1 MISSSEG
8 IRGGRKHESWVATL
22 ARKFRSASYEA
33 GPFHQE
39 GNAHNMAIEY
49 WTFRPRIFRRYFS
62 RSELSTIQ
70 SSFSIG
76 IPLTKPYAIF
86 LALTYML
93 MKIQVSLNTFRIQKI
108 KEELFF
114 DFLDPGYWGSKL
126 FRKVFKPAWC
136 NIQSVSRS
144 NTKTVYRI
152 FRVPVVMG

>member
-8 IRGGRKHESWVATL
+8 IRGGRKHESWVVTL

-33 GPFHQE
+33 GPSHQE
-39 GNAHNMAIEY
+39 GNAHNTAIEY
-49 WTFRPRIFRRYFS
+49 CTFRPRIFRRHFS
-62 RSELSTIQ
+62 RSELSTAQ

-76 IPLTKPYAIF
+76 IPLTKTNTIF
-86 LALTYML
+86 LALTHML
-93 MKIQVSLNTFRIQKI
+93 MRIQVSLNTFRIQKI

-114 DFLDPGYWGSKL
+114 DFLDSEYWGSKL
-126 FRKVFKPAWC
+126 FRKVFKPAWP

-144 NTKTVYRI
+144 NTKAVDRI